1 MNIDKNIQTKLT
13 KGLLDLIILQLIDNN
28 PMHGYQII
36 TTIRKNFGVYLGPST
51 IYPLLNIMEKKSYI
65 TSEWNMNSDR
75 PRKIYKL
82 TNGGKNTLDYAT
94 YSLKTICKTIAT
106 DNTQAHNEMQHQIYC
121 HNNEEK
127 ADQSND
133 EKRIG

>member
-1 MNIDKNIQTKLT
+1 MNNPQKNVQTKLT
-13 KGLLDLIILQLIDNN
+13 KGLLDLIVLELLDNH

-65 TSEWNMNSDR
+65 SSEWNMNSDR

-82 TNGGKNTLDYAT
+82 TTGGKSTLNYAT

-106 DNTQAHNEMQHQIYC
+106 DNTQTRNEIQQQIQVIQHQQTSS
-121 HNNEEK
+121 
-127 ADQSND
+127 APM
-133 EKRIG
+133 